1 MQVMAIGEIEEART
15 YTDKDGNARAS
26 LELTAR
32 VVKFLGGR
40 GDNNLAI
47 DRQVDG
53 AEAIPF

>member
-32 VVKFLGGR
+32 VVKFLSS
-40 GDNNLAI
+40 L
-47 DRQVDG
+47 V
-53 AEAIPF
+53 